1 MSKKLLSLFAF
12 VLLLVPASV
21 YAQGSVTGRVIDGVT
36 GEAMPGTNVFLLE
49 INRGVSTNAN
59 GEYTIAPVPAGTYT
73 IVGSFVGYKQ
83 FRSQVTVG
91 SSTVTVNISLSP
103 DFLGF
108 DDVVVT
114 ALGIERDRKSLGYG
128 AQTVGG
134 QELSLAR
141 TTNVVNALSGKVAGV
156 RINASNGMVGSSSSI
171 FIRGFTTFTQSNQP
185 LFVVDGIPID
195 NSGGGNALQTGVSN
209 SNRAIDLNQDDIE
222 SITVLKGPAAAVLYG
237 SRAASGAIIIT
248 TKKGGSR
255 DGRNVVNYS
264 FSYAQDDVNRYPDM
278 QNKYGQGSAGIYNPI
293 AITSWGPAFGTATIP
308 CLPLVNNVPST
319 CQSAT
324 VPLATSVA
332 AALVAEGRP
341 NTGVYQAYPNNIQD
355 IFKSGTNAQHNLSV
369 SGSHNSGNYT
379 ISYGNL
385 KQTGVLEGN
394 ELTRH
399 NLRFNAINQLTK
411 KLSATASVQH
421 IVSNSERSQI
431 GNQLSNPLFR
441 AWFLPRNYDIKNLP
455 YQNLTGGNVYFDAI
469 DNPFWTLKNNL
480 YNDEVNRTIGNVG
493 LDYAIT
499 DWLSVNYKMGTD
511 FYTQTIEAYDQIGKA
526 GQANT
531 GAATG
536 VNGGILNQISTSQDF
551 YSYLNVVANR
561 NLTKDIKIS
570 VLLGNE
576 VAQLRGNTNSIIG
589 RVLTVR
595 NFRNIS
601 NATQFTPG
609 QSYGQSRLVGVYGD
623 VAVSFKDYLT
633 VNVTGRND
641 WSSTFA
647 ADERS
652 YFYPSV
658 AGSFIVTEAFKG
670 LKSDMV
676 SFLKIRGNVATVGR
690 TAPIYSTDTRFLQ
703 AGIADGFGP
712 SIIYPFGTLSG
723 FTYDNAAGNVNI
735 GPEFTTSSEI
745 GIEMGL
751 FKDKVGL
758 DLTYYNSST
767 TDIILS
773 VPISPASGNTTA
785 LQNAGELSSKGIE
798 ALIRVT
804 PIRTRDFSW
813 DMSVNWSR
821 NRTTVESL
829 ANGVT
834 SIALGGFVTP
844 QTRLQA
850 GSPYGVLWG
859 NYWLRN
865 DEGKLLIDNRP
876 TINGVANT
884 NFGLPLFTNDAKV
897 IGNPNPDW
905 TGGMTQSLNYK
916 GLNVTAVID
925 IRQGGDLIS
934 RNVLDMRRNGAG
946 IETAKFDRFN
956 ADGTVATPY
965 IIPGVNNYPASAG
978 GVAGGEANT
987 TAISVQRYWQNY
999 AANGSVAETYV
1010 FDGSFQR
1017 LRELSVSYNV
1027 PKRLLNSTPL
1037 MALEVGVNGR
1047 NLWLNAPNYPH
1058 FDPETNAQGV
1068 SNSQG
1073 LEFNALPQTKSIG
1086 FFVKTTF

>member
-12 VLLLVPASV
+12 VLLLIPGSV
-21 YAQGSVTGRVIDGVT
+21 FAQGSVTGRVIDRVT
-36 GEAMPGTNVFLLE
+36 GEAMPGTNVFLIE
-49 INRGVSTNAN
+49 INRGATTNVDGN
-59 GEYTIAPVPAGTYT
+59 YTIAPVPAGTYT
-73 IVGSFVGYKQ
+73 IVASFVGYKQ
-83 FRSQVTVG
+83 YRSQITVG
-91 SSTVTVNISLSP
+91 ANTLTVNVSLEP

-128 AQTVGG
+128 AQTVSG

-156 RINASNGMVGSSSSI
+156 RINASNGMVGSSSAI

-222 SITVLKGPAAAVLYG
+222 NITVLKGPAAAVLYG

-264 FSYAQDDVNRYPDM
+264 VSYQQDDVNRYPDM
-278 QNKYGQGSAGIYNPI
+278 QNKYGQGSTGIYNPI

-308 CLPLVNNVPST
+308 CLPLTAGVPAT
-319 CQSAT
+319 CNSAT

-332 AALVAEGRP
+332 AALVEQGRP
-341 NTGVYQAYPNNIQD
+341 NTGVYQAYPNNVKD
-355 IFKSGTNAQHNLSV
+355 IFQTGTNVQHNLSV

-379 ISYGNL
+379 LSYGNL
-385 KQTGVLEGN
+385 KQTGVLDAN

-399 NLRFNAINQLTK
+399 NVRFNAINQLTS
-411 KLSATASVQH
+411 KLSASASVQH

-431 GNQLSNPLFR
+431 GNQLSNPMFR
-441 AWFLPRNYDIKNLP
+441 AWFLPRNYDIKNMP
-455 YQNLTGGNVYFDAI
+455 FTNLAGANVYFDAT

-480 YNDEVNRTIGNVG
+480 YNDELNRTIGNVG
-493 LDYAIT
+493 LDYAIN
-499 DWLSVNYKMGTD
+499 DWISVNYKMGTD
-511 FYTQTIEAYDQIGKA
+511 FYTQTIEAYDQIGKN

-536 VNGGILNQISTSQDF
+536 VNGGILNQTITSHDF
-551 YSYLNVVANR
+551 YSYLNLTANR
-561 NLTKDIKIS
+561 NLTKDLKIS

-576 VAQLRGNTNSIIG
+576 VAQLRGRSHSMIG

-601 NATQFTPG
+601 NASQYTPG

-623 VAVSFKDYLT
+623 VALSFRDYLT

-658 AGSFIVTEAFKG
+658 AGSFVVTEAFDF
-670 LKSDMV
+670 LKSDIMN
-676 SFLKIRGNVATVGR
+676 FLKVRGNVATVGR
-690 TAPIYSTDTRFLQ
+690 TAPTYSTDTYYFQ

-723 FTYDNAAGNVNI
+723 FTYGDGAGNLNI

-745 GIEMGL
+745 GLEVGL
-751 FKDKVGL
+751 LKDKLGL

-773 VPISPASGNTTA
+773 VPISAASGNTSA
-785 LQNAGELSSKGIE
+785 LQNAGELSSKGFE
-798 ALIRVT
+798 VLIRAT
-804 PIRTRDFSW
+804 PIRTRDLRW
-813 DMSVNWSR
+813 DMSFNWSK
-821 NRTTVESL
+821 NETTVESL

-834 SIALGGFVTP
+834 SIVLGGFVTP

-859 NYWLRN
+859 NHWVRDDQGRLQ
-865 DEGKLLIDNRP
+865 
-876 TINGVANT
+876 INPVNGR
-884 NFGLPLFTNDAKV
+884 PLFTNAAKV

-905 TGGMTQSLNYK
+905 TGGITQSISFK
-916 GLNVTAVID
+916 GLNVTGVID
-925 IRQGGDLIS
+925 IRKGGDLIS

-946 IETAKFDRFN
+946 VETAKFDRFN
-956 ADGTVATPY
+956 SDGTIATPY
-965 IIPGVNNYPASAG
+965 IVPGVYASGPNAG
-978 GVAGGEANT
+978 QPNT
-987 TAISVQRYWQNY
+987 TAISVQDYWQQY
-999 AANGSVAETYV
+999 AANGSVAESYV
-1010 FDGSFQR
+1010 FDGSFTR
-1017 LRELSVSYNV
+1017 LRELSISYNV
-1027 PKRLLNSTPL
+1027 PRRLLTATPL

-1047 NLWLNAPNYPH
+1047 NLWLSAPNYPH

-1073 LEFNALPQTKSIG
+1073 LEFNALPQTKTVG
-1086 FFVKTTF
+1086 FFLKTTF